1 MTPARLLVNP
11 ASGSS
16 WLAFAKA
23 PSEEVRV
30 ALRAGGWRW
39 GREAGAWRHDG
50 LAASVPGGVAFQ
62 AAGVCDYRLAGVD
75 RADHVVRTEYEA
87 EVREILCRARAVA
100 GL

>member
-11 ASGSS
+11 AAGAS
-16 WLAFAKA
+16 WLAFGKA
-23 PSEEVRV
+23 PTEEVRG
-30 ALRAGGWRW
+30 ALRANGWRW
-39 GREAGAWRHDG
+39 GREVGAWRHDG
-50 LAASVPGGVAFQ
+50 LAAAVPAGVAFQ

-75 RADHVVRTEYEA
+75 RAANVVQKEYEA